1 MALEV
6 TDSTFDEILSS
17 DKPVLVDFWAQ
28 WCGPCKMLSPIIDE
42 LATEYEGKAVIVKA
56 DIDTNGDMA
65 AKFGVRNVP
74 TVLIFK
80 NGEVVAKQVG
90 AAQKKVYVDHLESAM

>member
-6 TDSTFDEILSS
+6 TDSTFEEILNS

-42 LATEYEGKAVIVKA
+42 LATEYEGKAVVVKA
-56 DIDTNGDMA
+56 DIDTNGDMV